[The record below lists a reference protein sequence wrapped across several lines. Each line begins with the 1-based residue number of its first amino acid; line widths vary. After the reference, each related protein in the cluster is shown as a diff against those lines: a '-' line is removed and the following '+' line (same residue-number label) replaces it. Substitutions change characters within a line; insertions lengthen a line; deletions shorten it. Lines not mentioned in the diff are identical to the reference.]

1 MIVVDT
7 NVVSE
12 LMKAEPSSGVRA
24 WVFGHRHHELRTTA
38 ITVAEILYGI
48 ERLPNGRRK
57 TALREAAR
65 EVFSR
70 FAEDVLAFDV
80 AAASIYPE
88 IVVYRERLGRPI
100 SGYDA
105 QIAAICRSNGAKLA
119 TRNERDFAAVGVELI
134 NPWSPR

>member
-88 IVVYRERLGRPI
+88 IVDYRERQGRPI

>member
-12 LMKAEPSSGVRA
+12 LMKAEPSPRVLA
-24 WVFGHRHHELRTTA
+24 WVRTRDNRELRMTA

-48 ERLPNGRRK
+48 ERLPNGRKK
-57 TALREAAR
+57 TAIRTAAV

-70 FAEDVLAFDV
+70 FAEEILAFDAP
-80 AAASIYPE
+80 AAPFYAE
-88 IVVYRERLGRPI
+88 IVGGRDRQGAPI

-105 QIAAICRSNGAKLA
+105 QIAAICRAHAATLA
-119 TRNERDFAAVGVELI
+119 TRNVKDFDDVGIEVT
-134 NPWSPR
+134 NPWTDE

>member
-1 MIVVDT
+1 MIVADT

-88 IVVYRERLGRPI
+88 IVDYRERQGRPI